1 MSFNFELQFY
11 FCKSRT
17 LKVRLMTP
25 TNIPNPTTDK
35 PKFFRTK
42 GHLLLCQNGN
52 CQSRGAALL
61 HSVLTRNLEQHHL
74 IYYKSGGTLRYT
86 TSGCLGACS
95 FGPIM
100 ACYRNIQDGE
110 GNSSTGLEEAWYSG
124 VTLPL
129 ALEVAQ
135 AIQHNRPWPSQ
146 NRFDLANLALERI

>member
-1 MSFNFELQFY
+1 MT
-11 FCKSRT
+11 RT
-17 LKVRLMTP
+17 NTP
-25 TNIPNPTTDK
+25 IPNPTQ

-52 CQSRGAALL
+52 CQTRGAALL
-61 HSVLTRNLEQHHL
+61 HSVLTRSLEQHHL

-100 ACYRNIQDGE
+100 ACYRNTQE
-110 GNSSTGLEEAWYSG
+110 GKGLEEAWYAG

-135 AIQHNRPWPSQ
+135 AIQHDRPWPSQ
-146 NRFDLANLALERI
+146 NRFDLANLATNLPANVATNLVLGDS